1 MALYIGSTAIKHWYP
16 DFKREP
22 KDLDV
27 FSPREYLDADVFW
40 HPSLPDMWD
49 NGSWYATPDELY
61 TLKISHAYWDL
72 KNGSWQKHMEDAMF
86 LKSKGAE
93 LDLELHDLLYKVWEE
108 KHGSK
113 KVNLQM
119 TAEDFFTD
127 AVVRIYDH
135 DSIHAAVSYFD
146 RPLYEKTL
154 VGGQEIK
161 VDMGIIK
168 AMPFEEKIMMYKEEI
183 YATALERILI
193 PKDLNTSP
201 RAAYAWA
208 LKRTITSLT
217 RGWSARFM
225 AENYDVFRAPD
236 CDYVQRFKDNSD
248 RLIKL

>member
-1 MALYIGSTAIKHWYP
+1 MALFIGSFALKAWYA
-16 DFKREP
+16 DFKRER
-22 KDLDV
+22 KD
-27 FSPREYLDADVFW
+27 FDAFMPSTLPGYDTYW
-40 HPSLPDMWD
+40 HPSFPDEWD
-49 NGSWYATPDELY
+49 VYDRFATPDELY
-61 TLKISHAYWDL
+61 TIKLSHSYWDL

-135 DSIHAAVSYFD
+135 DSIHAAVAYND

-161 VDMGIIK
+161 VDMSIIK
-168 AMPFEEKIMMYKEEI
+168 AMPFEEKVLMYREEV

-208 LKRTITSLT
+208 LRRTITSLT

-236 CDYVQRFKDNSD
+236 CDYVQRFKNNAH